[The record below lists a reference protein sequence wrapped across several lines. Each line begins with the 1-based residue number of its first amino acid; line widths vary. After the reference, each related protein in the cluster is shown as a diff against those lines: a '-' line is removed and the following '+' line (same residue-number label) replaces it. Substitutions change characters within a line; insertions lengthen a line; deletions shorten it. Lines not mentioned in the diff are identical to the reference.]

1 MSDQQFYILWE
12 RFATSNIIDEL
23 PDDVEKFCEEHEIT
37 IDYFIEEF
45 M

>member
-1 MSDQQFYILWE
+1 MTEEQFVNLWE
-12 RFATSNIIDEL
+12 RFANSRIMEFL